1 MAQQDDF
8 IRTALRV
15 PPALHKALHESAS
28 AANRTF
34 NAEIL
39 ARLQAS
45 FDTAPGEAT
54 AALLDQ
60 IRELEKKTTQQKLS
74 LIQANNETWRANITL
89 LQMVRLVPTKSIQN
103 DARLFSVVTELQSN
117 ADKMLTAG
125 LEKML
130 VDAGEVQTVV
140 RKRIKD
146 RE

>member
-28 AANRTF
+28 TANRTF
-34 NAEIL
+34 NAEII

-45 FDTAPGEAT
+45 FDTAPGEA
-54 AALLDQ
+54 ADALRDQ
-60 IRELEKKTTQQKLS
+60 IRALEKKAMQQKLS
-74 LIQANNETWRANITL
+74 LIQATNETWRANITL
-89 LQMVRLVPTKSIQN
+89 LELVRLVPTESIRN
-103 DARLFSVVTELQSN
+103 DARLFSIVAELQSN
-117 ADKMLTAG
+117 ADKMLTDG
-125 LEKML
+125 LEKVL
-130 VDAGEVQTVV
+130 IDVGEIQTVV